1 MSPQHFSKF
10 TPIAKDLRYYRLLAL
25 TAGTGWFITLITL
38 LIYWPLD
45 ISLSPTMLGM
55 YYK

>member
-1 MSPQHFSKF
+1 MDSWGA
-10 TPIAKDLRYYRLLAL
+10 TPAY
-25 TAGTGWFITLITL
+25 GFFIDRGA
-38 LIYWPLD
+38 LD